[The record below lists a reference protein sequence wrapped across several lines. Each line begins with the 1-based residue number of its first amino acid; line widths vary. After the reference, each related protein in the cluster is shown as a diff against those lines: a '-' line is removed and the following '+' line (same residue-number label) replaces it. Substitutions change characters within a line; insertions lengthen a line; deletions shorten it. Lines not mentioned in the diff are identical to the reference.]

1 MKKVYAK
8 CTDFFIFI
16 KNFKKIICNTNKVLN
31 LHKLKKY
38 IFDKIEIRQKNVRV
52 HCVHG
57 IIRRE
62 SF

>member
-1 MKKVYAK
+1 MQNVQ
-8 CTDFFIFI
+8 IFLYLL
-16 KNFKKIICNTNKVLN
+16 KTLKKIICNTNKVLN

-57 IIRRE
+57 IISRE